1 YIRTLCHE
9 LGAYLGCGGCMG
21 DLVRL
26 ASGPFRLQ
34 EACSLQE
41 LAQAVTE
48 QKLAELLISPVDALQ
63 HLPMLSLSETQAEKV
78 RHGGKLLAME
88 SGPPPA
94 RENDQTPP
102 LGRGVSGDGRLVAI
116 LRYQAGSTAYWQP
129 IRVLA

>member
-1 YIRTLCHE
+1 MLPVYGFKEGPALCIECSRGTYIRTLCHE

-78 RHGGKLLAME
+78 R
-88 SGPPPA
+88 
-94 RENDQTPP
+94 
-102 LGRGVSGDGRLVAI
+102 
-116 LRYQAGSTAYWQP
+116 
-129 IRVLA
+129 